1 MLHIPT
7 LLIGIWFTTSSIA
20 LPAPSSLAIRTTP
33 GVPDLQQLVESYI
46 LQGGRPSHTDQILP
60 LDWEYWVERLE
71 CAGFIDKDGVLM
83 DPTTSLPLHEQKISK
98 FSANDMYIGE
108 LCLFKKKDPSRSMA
122 GWYESPEDEWKRP
135 AIGKALHEMYEDYAT
150 RFNNEW
156 KVQHGPSQARP
167 VDTHQI
173 SGPSTAAAL
182 HQPFAARVCDRC
194 AVTRSKRGE
203 ACIVNRG
210 GLKCTRCK
218 RAKQGCYW
226 GGVSISNVPKRE
238 KGKRKEDGG
247 TTSGL

>member
-1 MLHIPT
+1 MFHIPT

-182 HQPFAARVCDRC
+182 HQPFAARV
-194 AVTRSKRGE
+194 V
-203 ACIVNRG
+203 
-210 GLKCTRCK
+210 
-218 RAKQGCYW
+218 
-226 GGVSISNVPKRE
+226 VSFFELFRTIDEFDS
-238 KGKRKEDGG
+238 
-247 TTSGL
+247 